1 MIFSRI
7 IYSAILI
14 GVVTGVL
21 LTLMQLASLTPI
33 IQAAEQY
40 EQTESDHHDADDAA
54 AHSHES
60 AWMPAAGFE
69 RSAFTFIANILASTG
84 FAAILLA
91 LMVQSRAGGGRI
103 SWSQGSL
110 WGLAGYCVIFLAPA
124 LGLPPEIPGVEAAPV
139 AHRQL
144 WWLLTVISVAIGLG
158 IIAFT
163 INKLKA
169 LGLIFLAMPYLVGAP
184 HNDAANFAN
193 VEVEVAAILQSLQ
206 QKFILLSAGTNL
218 LFWLLLALVCTY
230 VFNRWFKE
238 TLNGAGYADA

>member
-14 GVVTGVL
+14 GMVTGVL

-33 IQAAEQY
+33 IQAAEHY
-40 EQTESDHHDADDAA
+40 EQTSSDHHDAADAA
-54 AHSHES
+54 THSHES
-60 AWMPAAGFE
+60 AWTPADGFE

-110 WGLAGYCVIFLAPA
+110 WGLAGFSVIFLAPA

-184 HNDAANFAN
+184 HNDAANFADA
-193 VEVEVAAILQSLQ
+193 EVAAILQSLQ

-238 TLNGAGYADA
+238 FVSGGGYADA